1 MKKAVIVFIVAAL
14 VLATVGLWIF
24 SSSGN
29 FKPADIAS
37 FGIIILVVVFAVFF
51 GVKRLTSAKRG
62 EPPEDELSKKVM
74 RKTSS
79 LSYYISLFLWLAIM
93 YFSDRFN
100 YETHTIIG
108 IGILGMAVVFAV
120 CWLVINFIGI
130 KNE

>member
-1 MKKAVIVFIVAAL
+1 MKKAVVIFIVAAL

-24 SSSGN
+24 FASET
-29 FKPADIAS
+29 FKLIDIAN
-37 FGIIILVVVFAVFF
+37 FGIIFLLVAFAVLI
-51 GVKRLTSAKRG
+51 GYKRLSGAKRG
-62 EPPEDELSKKVM
+62 EPAEDELSKKVM

-79 LSYYISLFLWLAIM
+79 LSFYISLYLWLAIM
-93 YFSDRFN
+93 FFSDKLN

-120 CWLVINFIGI
+120 CWLVINFTGI

>member
-37 FGIIILVVVFAVFF
+37 FGIMILVVVFAVFF

-79 LSYYISLFLWLAIM
+79 LSYFISLYLWLAIM
-93 YFSDRFN
+93 YFSDKFN

-120 CWLVINFIGI
+120 CWLVINFTGI

>member
-24 SSSGN
+24 SSSGD

-37 FGIIILVVVFAVFF
+37 FGIIILVVVFAIFF

-79 LSYYISLFLWLAIM
+79 LSYYISLYLWLAIM
-93 YFSDRFN
+93 YFSDKLN

-108 IGILGMAVVFAV
+108 MGILGMAVVFTV
-120 CWLVINFIGI
+120 CWLVINFTGI